1 LRVGRCCD
9 HIGASGKAKGKGSTV
24 NLGRPEQ
31 TATTRLF
38 NALEANDQDA
48 AQAAMEDG
56 ASIEQAMMM
65 KAQHGQK
72 PGRDILE
79 L

>member
-1 LRVGRCCD
+1 M
-9 HIGASGKAKGKGSTV
+9 